1 MGYNPFDF
9 IGTDKRQGVSAKATD
24 IASDIVNENKLKEI
38 IRGMVREAIK
48 GHKSKE
54 IPYVGKYDKDG
65 NECDE

>member
-1 MGYNPFDF
+1 MKDF
-9 IGTDKRQGVSAKATD
+9 PIDSRGEIGRKRVKVPSAMIDD
-24 IASDIVNENKLKEI
+24 IQESRLKEI

-48 GHKSKE
+48 GHKSTT